1 MSGVGGASDLVVDF
15 AQMLAAIDHMSRFEA
30 EVEEVLSD
38 VDQAMSALRATWH
51 GDASDQQ
58 AQAQQQWNT
67 GAEQM
72 SASLE
77 QLKKIAQAAEKNY
90 SDAVKKNEEMWA
102 Q

>member
-1 MSGVGGASDLVVDF
+1 MSELVVDF
-15 AQMLAAIDHMSRFEA
+15 AQMLAAIDRMQKFEKD
-30 EVEEVLSD
+30 VTEVLSD
-38 VDQAMSALRATWH
+38 VDHAMATLRATWH

-58 AQAQQQWNT
+58 AQAQQQWDT

-72 SASLE
+72 KTSLD

-90 SDAVKKNEEMWA
+90 TDAVKKNGEMWG

>member
-1 MSGVGGASDLVVDF
+1 MSELVVDF
-15 AQMLAAIDHMSRFEA
+15 AQMLAAIDRMQKFEKD
-30 EVEEVLSD
+30 VTEVLSD
-38 VDQAMSALRATWH
+38 VDQAMATLRATWH

-58 AQAQQQWNT
+58 AQAQQQWDT

-72 SASLE
+72 KTSLD

-90 SDAVKKNEEMWA
+90 TDAVKKNGEMWG

>member
-1 MSGVGGASDLVVDF
+1 MSGVDATGQLVVDF
-15 AQMLAAIDHMSRFEA
+15 AKMLAAIDHMSKFEA
-30 EVEEVLSD
+30 EVKEVLSD
-38 VDQAMSALRATWH
+38 VDQAMAALRATWD

-58 AQAQQQWNT
+58 AQAQAKWDT

-72 SASLE
+72 NTSLE

>member
-1 MSGVGGASDLVVDF
+1 MSELVVDF
-15 AQMLAAIDHMSRFEA
+15 AQMLAAIDRMQKFEKD
-30 EVEEVLSD
+30 VTEVLSD
-38 VDQAMSALRATWH
+38 VDQAMATLRATWH

-58 AQAQQQWNT
+58 AQAQQQWDT

-72 SASLE
+72 KTSLD

-90 SDAVKKNEEMWA
+90 THAVKKNGEMWG

>member
-1 MSGVGGASDLVVDF
+1 MSELVVDF
-15 AQMLAAIDHMSRFEA
+15 AQMLAAIDRMQKFEKD
-30 EVEEVLSD
+30 VTEVLSD
-38 VDQAMSALRATWH
+38 VDQAMATLRATWH

-58 AQAQQQWNT
+58 AQAQQQWDT

-72 SASLE
+72 NTSLD

-90 SDAVKKNEEMWA
+90 TEAVKKNEEMWA

>member
-1 MSGVGGASDLVVDF
+1 MSELVVDF
-15 AQMLAAIDHMSRFEA
+15 AQMLAAIDRMQKFEKD
-30 EVEEVLSD
+30 VTEVLSD
-38 VDQAMSALRATWH
+38 VDQAMATLRATWH

-58 AQAQQQWNT
+58 AQAQQQWGT

-72 SASLE
+72 KTSLD

-90 SDAVKKNEEMWA
+90 TDAVKKNGEMWG